1 MLLSN
6 ILIII
11 GLIGFVYNRKSIILL
26 LINMEI
32 MLLGVTLNILIWS
45 NYFNDSIGLIWSVS
59 ILILA
64 GAESAIG
71 LSLLVNYYRIRG
83 NINIDNQ

>member
-1 MLLSN
+1 MILSN

-11 GLIGFVYNRKSIILL
+11 GLLGFVYNKKNIILL
-26 LINMEI
+26 LINIEI
-32 MLLGVTLNILIWS
+32 MLLGCILNILIYS
-45 NYFNDSIGLIWSVS
+45 NNFNDSIGLIWSIS

-71 LSLLVNYYRIRG
+71 LSLLVNYYRLRG
-83 NINIDNQ
+83 NINIDKL

>member
-11 GLIGFVYNRKSIILL
+11 GLLGFVYNRKSIILL

-32 MLLGVTLNILIWS
+32 MLLGATLNILIWS
-45 NYFNDSIGLIWSVS
+45 NYFNDSIGLIWSVA

-83 NINIDNQ
+83 NINIDNT

>member
-1 MLLSN
+1 MILSSL
-6 ILIII
+6 LIIT
-11 GLIGFVYNRKSIILL
+11 GFIGFVYNRKNIILL

-32 MLLGVTLNILIWS
+32 MLLGITLNILIYS
-45 NYFNDSIGLIWSVS
+45 NNINDSIGLIWSIS

-71 LSLLVNYYRIRG
+71 LSLLVNYYRLRG
-83 NINIDNQ
+83 NINIDKI

>member
-1 MLLSN
+1 MILSN

-11 GLIGFVYNRKSIILL
+11 GLLGFIYNKKNIILL
-26 LINMEI
+26 LINIEI
-32 MLLGVTLNILIWS
+32 MLLGCILNILIYS
-45 NYFNDSIGLIWSVS
+45 NNFNDSVGLIWSIS

-71 LSLLVNYYRIRG
+71 LSLLVNYYRLRG
-83 NINIDNQ
+83 NINIDKL

>member
-1 MLLSN
+1 MILSSL
-6 ILIII
+6 LIII
-11 GLIGFVYNRKSIILL
+11 GFIGFVYNRKNIILL

-32 MLLGVTLNILIWS
+32 MLLGITLNILIYS
-45 NYFNDSIGLIWSVS
+45 NNINDSIGLIWSIS

-71 LSLLVNYYRIRG
+71 LSLLVNYYRLRG
-83 NINIDNQ
+83 NINIDKI

>member
-11 GLIGFVYNRKSIILL
+11 GLLGFIYNRKSIILL
-26 LINMEI
+26 LVTLEV

-45 NYFNDSIGLIWSVS
+45 NYFNDSIGLVWSVS

-83 NINIDNQ
+83 NINIDSQ

>member
-11 GLIGFVYNRKSIILL
+11 GILGFVYNKKSIIIL

-32 MLLGVTLNILIWS
+32 MLLGLTLNILIWS
-45 NYFNDSIGLIWSVS
+45 NYFNDSIGLIWSVA

-64 GAESAIG
+64 GGESAIG

-83 NINIDNQ
+83 NIKIDN